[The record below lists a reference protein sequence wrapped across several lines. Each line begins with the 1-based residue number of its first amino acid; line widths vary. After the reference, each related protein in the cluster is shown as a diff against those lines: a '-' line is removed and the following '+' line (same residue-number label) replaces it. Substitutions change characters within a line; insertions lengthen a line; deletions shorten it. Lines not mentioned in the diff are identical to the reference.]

1 MSEKIDKV
9 EKALSIASST
19 FRLYRKLHSD
29 KRTSDGDLK
38 AAKNG
43 QLSVI
48 MEEAIKALADEV
60 RGKEWQPIIEATDEE
75 VIGCIK
81 YQKGKYGEPFSCVY
95 NEESDQYES
104 IRITELK
111 PHLPTHFTP
120 LPTP

>member
-1 MSEKIDKV
+1 MTTEN
-9 EKALSIASST
+9 EL
-19 FRLYRKLHSD
+19 
-29 KRTSDGDLK
+29 LK
-38 AAKNG
+38 QAD
-43 QLSVI
+43 
-48 MEEAIKALADEV
+48 EEAGILQIAAESCDVLNIEPQTGKRLASLIKALADEV
-60 RGKEWQPIIEATDEE
+60 RGEKWQPIIEATDEE

-81 YQKGKYGEPFSCVY
+81 YQKGKYGEPFACVY